1 VHTSFLILSQLIQSL
16 QKDLAQA
23 TIREII
29 SWNSDELYFILDTPY
44 GQVNLKLIHTS
55 YLQLFLTI
63 NDVERPRSQ
72 VRPHFSS
79 VHGMPIERVYVPKN
93 DRSVVMEMMDNS
105 YLVVKLYHHRVNVIL
120 VKNSLIQE
128 RLNPKLDKHAA
139 FDMEVLN
146 KSSEVEVILPNP
158 LKYYIQNEENNV
170 SLNISSSERT
180 IHQTDNVQEALQIFQ
195 SAFYKYTYL
204 NLRKIEAVKALDKL
218 IQQHSGFVNKTRIQ
232 IEQLRM
238 MPAPNQV
245 ADVIMANL
253 HAWGKSIT
261 SAEVFDFYQNKKV
274 TIEIKQGMTPQ
285 RYAEQLYQ
293 KSKNRHKQ
301 FDKLESL
308 IQEREQ
314 EILRLQSEKEKVL
327 SAENHKDIGRWD
339 KEQKKRVDLK
349 EQELPFKTTS
359 HSGFQ
364 IWIGKNAA
372 NNELLTL
379 KYTHKDDLWL
389 HARDVSGSHVV
400 IKHQAGKPFPKE
412 VIERAAE
419 IAAFYSQRK
428 TDSLCPVSYTTKKYI
443 RKVKGTAVGSVRMDR
458 EEVLMVVPKSE

>member
-1 VHTSFLILSQLIQSL
+1 MHTSFLILSQLIQTL
-16 QKDLAQA
+16 QKDFTQA

-44 GQVNLKLIHTS
+44 GQVNFKLIHTS
-55 YLQLFLTI
+55 YLQLFI
-63 NDVERPRSQ
+63 PIEDVERPRSQ
-72 VRPHFSS
+72 VRPHFASLQ
-79 VHGMPIERVYVPKN
+79 GMPIERVYVPNN
-93 DRSVVMEMMDNS
+93 DRSVVFELMDNS
-105 YLVVKLYHHRVNVIL
+105 YLVIKLYHHRVNVIL
-120 VKNSLIQE
+120 VKNGLIQE

-139 FDMEVLN
+139 FDIAALN
-146 KSSEVEVILPNP
+146 KQTEEFTSLPNP
-158 LKYYIQNEENNV
+158 LLYYIHKEGNDV
-170 SLNISSSERT
+170 SLSIQPAEGD
-180 IHQTDNVQEALQIFQ
+180 IHQTDNIQEALQIFQ
-195 SAFYKYTYL
+195 SNFYKYTFL
-204 NLRKIEAVKALDKL
+204 NLRKEDAVKSLDKQL
-218 IQQHSGFVNKTRIQ
+218 QQHSAFVQKTRTQ
-232 IEQLRM
+232 LEQLRL

-253 HAWGKSIT
+253 HAWKPNVI
-261 SAEVFDFYQNKKV
+261 SAEVFDFYQNKNV

-285 RYAEQLYQ
+285 RFAEQLYQ

-308 IQEREQ
+308 IHEREH
-314 EILRLQSEKEKVL
+314 EILRLQAEKEKVL
-327 SAENHKDIGRWD
+327 TAENHKDIGRWD
-339 KEQKKRVDLK
+339 KEQKKRVDSK
-349 EQELPFKTTS
+349 EQELPFKTAT
-359 HSGFQ
+359 HLGFQ

-379 KYTHKDDLWL
+379 KYAHKDDLWL

-400 IKHQAGKPFPKE
+400 IKHQAGKTFPKE

>member
-1 VHTSFLILSQLIQSL
+1 MHTSFLILSQLIRSL
-16 QKDLAQA
+16 QKDFTQA

-29 SWNSDELYFILDTPY
+29 SWSSDELYFILDTPY

-55 YLQLFLTI
+55 YLQLFLPI
-63 NDVERPRSQ
+63 EDVERPRSQ
-72 VRPHFSS
+72 VRPHFTSIQ
-79 VHGMPIERVYVPKN
+79 GMPIERVYVPNN
-93 DRSVVMEMMDNS
+93 DRSIVMELMDNS
-105 YLVVKLYHHRVNVIL
+105 YLVIKLYHHRVNVIL
-120 VKNSLIQE
+120 VKNGLIQE

-139 FDMEVLN
+139 FEIAALDKQVDEVTA
-146 KSSEVEVILPNP
+146 LPDS
-158 LKYYIQNEENNV
+158 LHFYIHKKENDISLSIDPEEGCIYDTA
-170 SLNISSSERT
+170 NI
-180 IHQTDNVQEALQIFQ
+180 QEALEVFQ
-195 SAFYKYTYL
+195 SNFYKYTFL
-204 NLRKIEAVKALDKL
+204 NLRKEEAVKSLDKQ
-218 IQQHSGFVNKTRIQ
+218 IQQHTGFVQKTRTQ
-232 IEQLRM
+232 LEQLRL

-253 HAWGKSIT
+253 HAWTKGVT
-261 SAEVFDFYQNKKV
+261 SADVFDFYQNKNV

-285 RYAEQLYQ
+285 RFAEQLYQ

-308 IQEREQ
+308 IQEREN
-314 EILRLQSEKEKVL
+314 EIERLKVEKDKVL

-339 KEQKKRVDLK
+339 KEQKKRVDSK
-349 EQELPFKTTS
+349 EQELPFKTAT
-359 HSGFQ
+359 HLGFQ

-379 KYTHKDDLWL
+379 KYAHKDDLWL

-400 IKHQAGKPFPKE
+400 IKHQAGKAFPKE

-458 EEVLMVVPKSE
+458 EEVLMVVPKC